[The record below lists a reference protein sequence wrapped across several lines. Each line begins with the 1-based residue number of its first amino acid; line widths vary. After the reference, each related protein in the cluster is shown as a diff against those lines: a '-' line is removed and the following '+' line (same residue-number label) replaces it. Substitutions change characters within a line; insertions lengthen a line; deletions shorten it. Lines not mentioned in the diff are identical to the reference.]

1 MRDKIAGHSFAI
13 LMKSAFKHL
22 ATVILL
28 FILSSSSIYASIPTP
43 KFLDAFSSKFAVE
56 HSAFSEL
63 SRDCYTFYTQNP
75 LTKSDIVTDSFLFE
89 IEEEEQD
96 VRQLNSNKSASSIK
110 SLDSNFNQDFIKTTA
125 PLKQKSVNY
134 FSSFFKS
141 KTATS
146 LYLLFEVFR
155 I

>member
-22 ATVILL
+22 ATVFLL
-28 FILSSSSIYASIPTP
+28 FILSSSSIYASILTP
-43 KFLDAFSSKFAVE
+43 KFLDASSKFAVE

-75 LTKSDIVTDSFLFE
+75 LTKSYVVTDSFLFE

-96 VRQLNSNKSASSIK
+96 VRQLGGTRNIPCFKSF
-110 SLDSNFNQDFIKTTA
+110 DSNFNQDFIKTTSSI
-125 PLKQKSVNY
+125 KQKSCNFY
-134 FSSFFKS
+134 FSFFKS